1 MFVGERISLSAFV
14 PDDYAAMFCWANDIV
29 AARLNGAF
37 RPANLKDV
45 VGQCELAGKDPGQ
58 VMLAIRPR
66 GQSKILG
73 YIHIHNISAVHRSAE
88 IGIRIGEENNR
99 SKGYG
104 TEAMKM
110 ALSYCWNHLN
120 LERVSLVVFR
130 KNERAIK
137 VYKNVGFRREGV
149 MKRMFFIDGER
160 IDVVLMA
167 AFRPSRAARQRD
179 AIVTDIAL
187 SPVMVPAGQEERP
200 RSKAA

>member
-1 MFVGERISLSAFV
+1 MLMGERISLSAFV

-45 VGQCELAGKDPGQ
+45 VSQCEVAGKDPGQ

-88 IGIRIGEENNR
+88 IGIRIGEESNR
-99 SKGYG
+99 GKGYG
-104 TEAMKM
+104 TEAMSM

-130 KNERAIK
+130 RNERAIK
-137 VYKNVGFRREGV
+137 VYKNLGFRREGI

-160 IDVVLMA
+160 IDVVMMA
-167 AFRPSRAARQRD
+167 AFRPPRTSRQRGT
-179 AIVTDIAL
+179 IVPDIAL
-187 SPVMVPAGQEERP
+187 RPVMVPVGQGECTQP
-200 RSKAA
+200 KAA